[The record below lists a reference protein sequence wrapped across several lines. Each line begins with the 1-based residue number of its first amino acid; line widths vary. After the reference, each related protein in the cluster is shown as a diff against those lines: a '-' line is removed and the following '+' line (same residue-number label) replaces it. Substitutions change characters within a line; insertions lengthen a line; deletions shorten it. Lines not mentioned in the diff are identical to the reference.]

1 MVDGLAVVD
10 KPAGCTSH
18 DVVGRCRRI
27 FGQKRVGHA
36 GTLDP
41 DATGVLL
48 VGLGRATRLLKYVAD
63 LPKTYTAEVVL
74 GTSTSTLDASGDVTG
89 TWDMSEVS
97 LEDIATAAKAFV
109 GDIEQIP
116 PMVSAV
122 QVGGKRLHQL
132 ARAGVEVERVPR
144 PVTVHRF
151 DVIGEPSPGVVG
163 VEVECSTGTYVRT
176 LADDLGRALGGGAHL
191 RALRRTA
198 IGPFRVEDAHALDGL
213 GPDAVLPP
221 AAIVDHLPSITIDA
235 SGAEDVAC
243 GRPLSAVA
251 PTDAPLVA
259 VLDGRGRLLAVYRAD
274 AGRDRLVADVVLA
287 AN

>member
-48 VGLGRATRLLKYVAD
+48 VGLGRATRLLKYIAE
-63 LPKTYTAEVVL
+63 LPKTYAAEIVL

-89 TWDMSEVS
+89 TWDLRHVT
-97 LEDIATAAKAFV
+97 LEDVATAAKAFV
-109 GDIEQIP
+109 GDIDQIP

-132 ARAGVEVERVPR
+132 ARAGLEVERAPR
-144 PVTVHRF
+144 SVHVHRF
-151 DVIGEPSPGVVG
+151 DILRERSPGVIEA
-163 VEVECSTGTYVRT
+163 EVECSTGTYVRT

-191 RALRRTA
+191 RGLRRTA
-198 IGPFRVEDAHALDGL
+198 IGPFVADAAHALDEL
-213 GPDAVLPP
+213 GPDEVLPP
-221 AAIVDHLPSITIDA
+221 AAIVGHLASVTIDDDRA
-235 SGAEDVAC
+235 ADVAC
-243 GRPLSAVA
+243 GRPLLGVPAEQ
-251 PTDAPLVA
+251 PFVA
-259 VLDGRGRLLAVYRAD
+259 VLDAAGALLAVYRNDESGA
-274 AGRDRLVADVVLA
+274 RLVADVVLA
-287 AN
+287 AT